1 MKKQILGMLSI
12 ALISTILL
20 DRPSSLSVHA
30 STKTPLIFGS
40 AMSTLAN
47 MDDFVSSGYFSQAD
61 SNLKYASPPG
71 LLTWQGAQTMHLMP
85 AGHTIKHNS
94 LFLKNK
100 VDISRSERKGI
111 STFFEFSLHK
121 GEFQWAGDGFSLV
134 LARDDFR
141 TKERAGYATGSINNS
156 VAIRFSTWR
165 PHPINSTGLQVSVA
179 KNGNT
184 TDAALIGDY
193 QNIDVALGTI
203 SPGVANYGLLRIYK
217 MWIDLD
223 AATGNLEIRVRFDNS
238 YVRPT
243 EPTVTY
249 SNISMADLTEQFYAG
264 ITVSGGGLTLGLFLN
279 HMYAANQYL
288 PSGIDMMNL
297 NQYIVDRTAPTAPAV
312 TPLRTETGYT
322 LSPTSTDNAGGN
334 IVYEYK
340 MDDAAYAPATSDTEI
355 PFGTRQV
362 LVRAFD
368 SISNI
373 STITTVNF
381 LKVRYLDPFGETL
394 QELWYPTSDPLEI
407 LTPSRT
413 GYTFGGW
420 YNEVTFEN
428 EVTQLSTS
436 ADSTLFPKW
445 TADPY
450 TIQFETNGGSVI
462 NDLTQGFETIVNAPT
477 NPTKLGHT
485 FDGWFSDESMTTP
498 YTFSTMP
505 MNDVTL
511 YAKWT
516 INPYTITFNTNEGTT
531 INPITQDFN
540 TSLTPP
546 NNPTKVGYTFAG
558 WFSDEA
564 LTNAYTFPGSM
575 PSSNITIYAK
585 WTINPY
591 TITFNTNEGTSINPI
606 TQDFNTSLTAPVDP
620 IKEGHTF
627 AGWFSDET
635 LTNAYTFPG
644 TMPSSNVN
652 VYAKWLVNAYSVRFE
667 TFGGNI
673 INDTQISFG
682 SQVTSVPTPTKDHA
696 FFDGWYF
703 DSELTQPITAF
714 DMPAEDVT
722 LYAAWVDATP
732 VENLIAM
739 VEAWPNP
746 LNLSYA
752 QSLLDAKALLAS
764 LTTKQGSYV
773 PEEIRQTIER
783 AEIHIHNLIVVANT
797 EALFEPLPNPVTLE
811 DAELVATLRE
821 QYNALNND
829 QKALFDSALLQR
841 LVIAE
846 TRIVDLNVVASVAEQ
861 FMFNDPI
868 TLADEDDVIAIRD
881 AYEGLT
887 NDQKALFDEELI
899 TELERVEEILRNLRV
914 VQNVIDLINNLTVN
928 NMDDVGRVSQ
938 ARGAY
943 DNLTP
948 EQQALID
955 DTIFTLLV
963 EREAEATAFVNMVDY
978 RNTTFSIL
986 IFHLLA
992 GAGITVAFYLKKKKA
1007 EAKA

>member
-1 MKKQILGMLSI
+1 MKKQILGILSI

-20 DRPSSLSVHA
+20 EGPSSLSVQA
-30 STKTPLIFGS
+30 STKTPLVFGS

-71 LLTWQGAQTMHLMP
+71 LLNWQGNQTMILMP

-100 VDISRSERKGI
+100 VDISRSEHKGI

-141 TKERAGYATGSINNS
+141 VKERAGYATGAINNS

-184 TDAALIGDY
+184 TDAALIGNY
-193 QNIDVALGTI
+193 ENIDVALGTI
-203 SPGVANYGLLRIYK
+203 SPGVASYGLLRIYK

-249 SNISMADLTEQFYAG
+249 SNISMADLTDQFYAG

-288 PSGIDMMNL
+288 PGGIDMMNL
-297 NQYIVDRTAPTAPAV
+297 NQYIVDKSAPTAPEI

-334 IVYEYK
+334 IFYEYK
-340 MDDAAYAPATSDTEI
+340 MDDAAYAPATLDTEV

-362 LVRAFD
+362 LIRALD
-368 SISNI
+368 SISNT

-381 LKVRYLDPFGETL
+381 LKVRYLDPLGETL
-394 QELWYPTSDPLEI
+394 EEQWYPTSHPLDM

-420 YNEVTFEN
+420 YSEDTFEN

-450 TIQFETNGGSVI
+450 TIQFETNGGSEV
-462 NDLTQGFETIVNAPT
+462 NDLTQGFETTVNAPS

-485 FDGWFSDESMTTP
+485 FDGWFSDESLTTP

-511 YAKWT
+511 YAKW
-516 INPYTITFNTNEGTT
+516 
-531 INPITQDFN
+531 
-540 TSLTPP
+540 
-546 NNPTKVGYTFAG
+546 
-558 WFSDEA
+558 
-564 LTNAYTFPGSM
+564 
-575 PSSNITIYAK
+575 
-585 WTINPY
+585 
-591 TITFNTNEGTSINPI
+591 
-606 TQDFNTSLTAPVDP
+606 
-620 IKEGHTF
+620 
-627 AGWFSDET
+627 
-635 LTNAYTFPG
+635 
-644 TMPSSNVN
+644 
-652 VYAKWLVNAYSVRFE
+652 LVNTYSVRYE

-673 INDTQISFG
+673 INDTQVSFG
-682 SQVTSVPTPTKDHA
+682 SQVTSIPTPTKDHA

-764 LTTKQGSYV
+764 LTSKQGTYV

-783 AEIHIHNLIVVANT
+783 AEIHIHNLTVVANT
-797 EALFEPLPNPVTLE
+797 EALFDPLPNPVTLE

-868 TLADEDDVIAIRD
+868 TLADEDEVIAIRD

-887 NDQKALFDEELI
+887 NDQKALFNEELI

-914 VQNVIDLINNLTVN
+914 VQTVIDQINNLTVN

-948 EQQALID
+948 EQQAMID
-955 DTIFTLLV
+955 EAVVALLAQ
-963 EREAEATAFVNMVDY
+963 RETEATAFVDMVNY
-978 RNTTFSIL
+978 RNTSSSIL

-992 GAGITVAFYLKKKKA
+992 GAILAVGFYLKKKKA
-1007 EAKA
+1007 QAKA

>member
-1 MKKQILGMLSI
+1 MKKQLLGILSI

-20 DRPSSLSVHA
+20 EAPSSLSVQA
-30 STKTPLIFGS
+30 STKTPLVFGS

-71 LLTWQGAQTMHLMP
+71 LQTWQGTQTMFLMP

-141 TKERAGYATGSINNS
+141 VKERAGYSTGSINNS

-179 KNGNT
+179 NNGNT

-193 QNIDVALGTI
+193 QNIDVDLGTI
-203 SPGVANYGLLRIYK
+203 SPGVPSYGLLRIYK

-243 EPTVTY
+243 QPTVTY
-249 SNISMADLTEQFYAG
+249 SNISMADLTDQFYAG

-279 HMYAANQYL
+279 HMYTANQYL
-288 PSGIDMMNL
+288 PGGIDMTDL
-297 NQYIVDRTAPTAPAV
+297 SQYLVDKTAPTAPAV

-334 IVYEYK
+334 IFYEYK
-340 MDDAAYAPATSDTEI
+340 MDDAAYAPATLDTEV

-368 SISNI
+368 SISNT

-381 LKVRYLDPFGETL
+381 LKVRYLDPLGETL
-394 QELWYPTSDPLEI
+394 EELWYPTSDPLA
-407 LTPSRT
+407 LLSPTRT

-420 YNEVTFEN
+420 YSEDTFEN

-436 ADSTLFPKW
+436 VDTTLFPKW

-450 TIQFETNGGSVI
+450 TIQFETNGGTVI
-462 NDLTQGFETIVNAPT
+462 NDLTQGFETTVNAPS

-485 FDGWFSDESMTTP
+485 FDGWFSDESLTTP

-511 YAKWT
+511 YAKW
-516 INPYTITFNTNEGTT
+516 
-531 INPITQDFN
+531 
-540 TSLTPP
+540 
-546 NNPTKVGYTFAG
+546 
-558 WFSDEA
+558 
-564 LTNAYTFPGSM
+564 
-575 PSSNITIYAK
+575 
-585 WTINPY
+585 
-591 TITFNTNEGTSINPI
+591 
-606 TQDFNTSLTAPVDP
+606 
-620 IKEGHTF
+620 
-627 AGWFSDET
+627 
-635 LTNAYTFPG
+635 
-644 TMPSSNVN
+644 
-652 VYAKWLVNAYSVRFE
+652 LVNAYSLRYE
-667 TFGGNI
+667 TFGGNV
-673 INDTQISFG
+673 INDTQVSFG
-682 SQVTSVPTPTKDHA
+682 TQLTTIPTPVKDHA
-696 FFDGWYF
+696 FFDGWF
-703 DSELTQPITAF
+703 LDSELTQPFAAF
-714 DMPAEDVT
+714 AMPAEDVT

-739 VEAWPNP
+739 VEAWPDP
-746 LNLSYA
+746 LNLTYA

-764 LTTKQGSYV
+764 LTTKQNTYV
-773 PEEIRQTIER
+773 PESVRQTIER
-783 AEIHIHNLIVVANT
+783 AESRIHNLTVVANT
-797 EALFEPLPNPVTLE
+797 EALFNPLPNPVTLD

-829 QKALFDSALLQR
+829 QKALFDSSLLQR
-841 LVIAE
+841 LVLAE
-846 TRIVDLNVVASVAEQ
+846 TRIVDLNAVVSVSEQ
-861 FMFNDPI
+861 FVFNDPV
-868 TLADEDDVIAIRD
+868 TLADEDDVIAIRE

-887 NDQKALFDEELI
+887 NAQKALFDEELI
-899 TELERVEEILRNLRV
+899 TELERVEAILRNLRI
-914 VQNVIDLINNLTVN
+914 VQTVIDQINDLSVN
-928 NMDDVGRVSQ
+928 NMDDVGRVGQ

-943 DNLTP
+943 DNLNP
-948 EQQALID
+948 EQQAMID
-955 DTIFTLLV
+955 EAVVDLLSQ
-963 EREAEATAFVNMVDY
+963 RETEATAFVDMVNY
-978 RNTTFSIL
+978 RNTSFSIL

-992 GAGITVAFYLKKKKA
+992 GAILAVGFYLKKKKNK
-1007 EAKA
+1007 AKA